1 MIDFMKLLNNDTS
14 NLSEEEREQAERFTE
29 DLREKMIEDLVKYE
43 AEDLIA
49 KLNRD
54 KEDFIESIGQ
64 ILINGS
70 KGYNKMSMQL
80 LLNIYL
86 EKIGNE
92 KFVSLIE
99 NI

>member
-29 DLREKMIEDLVKYE
+29 ELKEKMIEDLVKYE

-64 ILINGS
+64 ILSNGCR
-70 KGYNKMSMQL
+70 GYNKMSMQL